1 MKITP
6 SSSYDVDDSIYFL
19 DFLKTKP
26 VSTVQDVDE
35 EHVFFEENASVL
47 HSNLDV
53 CDVNVCYLLA
63 GWAVHKQ
70 KTRIEA
76 YCSGQLAFFSAFTLL
91 VGSSD
96 L

>member
-1 MKITP
+1 
-6 SSSYDVDDSIYFL
+6 L

-26 VSTVQDVDE
+26 ISTVQDVDE
-35 EHVFFEENASVL
+35 EHVYFEENASVL
-47 HSNLDV
+47 HSDLDV
-53 CDVNVCYLLA
+53 CDVNVCYLLV

-70 KTRIEA
+70 ETLIEA
-76 YCSGQLAFFSAFTLL
+76 YYSGQLALFSAFTLL